1 MFRLSKKLAK
11 LEDRIAGRWGKK
23 LDRFQSRHKGEW
35 KYLIPLGLVAWY
47 FAGMLLNSIR
57 LGIQSVFGADSDQI
71 KSIWVVNPF
80 VNFAA
85 VFTPTGLATIAVGAL
100 MFCLITKKG
109 YHWFSG
115 YKYTRDKRGFD
126 ILPNGTHGTSA
137 FMGKE
142 EQEKVLLTG
151 PIQDLDGTILGKQKD
166 DPDDDDKYAEY
177 VTLKPG
183 CGLTEH
189 IMIYGATGSGK
200 TRGFV
205 KPFILQAMR
214 RRESMVLVDVKGEIY
229 EGMSQILRDD
239 GYEVKMFNLLDKEHS
254 DAWNCLSVIEQDKNL
269 VQSIAEVI
277 IKNTSNANER
287 QDFWEKAELNLLM
300 ALMHYVATQ
309 TIPGTNQLL
318 PIQQRSLGEI
328 YRILSNESF
337 ADLEPV
343 SYTHLRA
350 HET

>member
-115 YKYTRDKRGFD
+115 YKYTRDKRGHFAKRD
-126 ILPNGTHGTSA
+126 TWHLCFYGEGGTGESA
-137 FMGKE
+137 ADRSHPG
-142 EQEKVLLTG
+142 
-151 PIQDLDGTILGKQKD
+151 LGRD
-166 DPDDDDKYAEY
+166 Y
-177 VTLKPG
+177 PG
-183 CGLTEH
+183 QTE
-189 IMIYGATGSGK
+189 G
-200 TRGFV
+200 
-205 KPFILQAMR
+205 
-214 RRESMVLVDVKGEIY
+214 
-229 EGMSQILRDD
+229 
-239 GYEVKMFNLLDKEHS
+239 
-254 DAWNCLSVIEQDKNL
+254 
-269 VQSIAEVI
+269 
-277 IKNTSNANER
+277 
-287 QDFWEKAELNLLM
+287 
-300 ALMHYVATQ
+300 
-309 TIPGTNQLL
+309 
-318 PIQQRSLGEI
+318 
-328 YRILSNESF
+328 
-337 ADLEPV
+337 
-343 SYTHLRA
+343 
-350 HET
+350 

>member
-126 ILPNGTHGTSA
+126 ILPNGTHGEGRTP
-137 FMGKE
+137 
-142 EQEKVLLTG
+142 TG
-151 PIQDLDGTILGKQKD
+151 
-166 DPDDDDKYAEY
+166 
-177 VTLKPG
+177 
-183 CGLTEH
+183 EH
-189 IMIYGATGSGK
+189 PLPSLGSG
-200 TRGFV
+200 
-205 KPFILQAMR
+205 
-214 RRESMVLVDVKGEIY
+214 
-229 EGMSQILRDD
+229 RDHAP
-239 GYEVKMFNLLDKEHS
+239 GS
-254 DAWNCLSVIEQDKNL
+254 G
-269 VQSIAEVI
+269 
-277 IKNTSNANER
+277 R
-287 QDFWEKAELNLLM
+287 KAEKQPKGGPKSHCLCHAGHL
-300 ALMHYVATQ
+300 
-309 TIPGTNQLL
+309 QLH
-318 PIQQRSLGEI
+318 Q
-328 YRILSNESF
+328 
-337 ADLEPV
+337 
-343 SYTHLRA
+343 
-350 HET
+350 

>member
-115 YKYTRDKRGFD
+115 YQVHPGKRGFD

-137 FMGKE
+137 FMGKKE
-142 EQEKVLLTG
+142 REKVLLTG

-183 CGLTEH
+183 CGLTD
-189 IMIYGATGSGK
+189 T
-200 TRGFV
+200 
-205 KPFILQAMR
+205 L
-214 RRESMVLVDVKGEIY
+214 
-229 EGMSQILRDD
+229 
-239 GYEVKMFNLLDKEHS
+239 
-254 DAWNCLSVIEQDKNL
+254 
-269 VQSIAEVI
+269 
-277 IKNTSNANER
+277 
-287 QDFWEKAELNLLM
+287 
-300 ALMHYVATQ
+300 
-309 TIPGTNQLL
+309 
-318 PIQQRSLGEI
+318 
-328 YRILSNESF
+328 
-337 ADLEPV
+337 
-343 SYTHLRA
+343 
-350 HET
+350 

>member
-126 ILPNGTHGTSA
+126 ILPNGTHDTSA
-137 FMGKE
+137 FMGKK

-239 GYEVKMFNLLDKEHS
+239 GYEVKMFNQ
-254 DAWNCLSVIEQDKNL
+254 I
-269 VQSIAEVI
+269 
-277 IKNTSNANER
+277 
-287 QDFWEKAELNLLM
+287 
-300 ALMHYVATQ
+300 
-309 TIPGTNQLL
+309 G
-318 PIQQRSLGEI
+318 
-328 YRILSNESF
+328 
-337 ADLEPV
+337 
-343 SYTHLRA
+343 RA
-350 HET
+350 HV